1 MLPRLRDV
9 SRVAVALYPF
19 VVSMAERRRL
29 TDVARGAAP
38 ADLYVRGGTL
48 LNVYTG
54 ELYPANVATQGE
66 RIAYVGV
73 RDEMVGPRTRVVDA
87 TGRVLVPG
95 YIDPH
100 VHPATLT
107 TPSALARFVLP
118 LGTTAVVAD
127 TLQFWELGGLA
138 AFRAVADALVR
149 APLRFYWMVRP
160 HAQSRSPGEWR
171 RFGLATLAKA
181 FAHPR
186 TIAVGE
192 VTRWPD
198 AWRGDPELLR
208 RLGLA
213 RGARVEGHT
222 AGASGEKIAAIAAA
236 GFTSDHEPITAQEV
250 LDRARQGIAVMLR
263 ESSLRPDLVGLL
275 DALKTAPALASR
287 LMLTSDGSMPAF
299 LRTHGFVDHLIRIA
313 LERGVAPIAAY
324 RMATLNPATYYGLDV
339 DLGGIAPGRYADICL
354 LADLAE
360 PRPSTVIARGRVIAT
375 NGRLIG
381 RVAEPPWRR
390 IFRTPEARLAV
401 RWRARPED
409 FELPRR
415 ARYPVIQLVSAV
427 ISRLQE
433 RPLQPGDLHAAL
445 LDRAGRWVAPGVV
458 AGFAERLDGFA
469 TTTSTD
475 FNILALGRRPEAIAR
490 AVNRLLELHG
500 GIVLVD
506 GERIVYEMA
515 LPLGGIMTRRSVDDA
530 ARSEDELRR
539 LLVERG
545 YAHHEPLYSLFFM
558 AADFLPTVR
567 LSPRGVWDVKRSRVL
582 LPSRRRR

>member
-1 MLPRLRDV
+1 MTI
-9 SRVAVALYPF
+9 
-19 VVSMAERRRL
+19 AERRRL

-54 ELYPANVATQGE
+54 ELYPANVATRGE

-73 RDEMVGPRTRVVDA
+73 RDEMVGTRTRVVDA
-87 TGRVLVPG
+87 SGRVLVPG

-107 TPSALARFVLP
+107 GPAALARFVLP
-118 LGTTAVVAD
+118 LGTTTVVAD
-127 TLQFWELGGLA
+127 SLQFWELGGLR
-138 AFRAVADALVR
+138 AFQTVADALMPV
-149 APLRFYWMVRP
+149 PLRFYWMVRP

-171 RFGLATLAKA
+171 RFGVATLAKA
-181 FAHPR
+181 LAHPR
-186 TIAVGE
+186 ALAVGE

-213 RGARVEGHT
+213 RGGRVEGHT
-222 AGASGEKIAAIAAA
+222 AGASGEKIPAIAAA

-250 LDRARQGIAVMLR
+250 LERARQGIAVMLR
-263 ESSLRPDLVGLL
+263 ESSLRPDLTGLL

-287 LMLTSDGSMPAF
+287 LMLTNDGSMPSF
-299 LRTHGFVDHLIRIA
+299 LRTHGFIDHLIRVA
-313 LERGVAPIAAY
+313 LERGVTPIDAY
-324 RMATLNPATYYGLDV
+324 RMATLNPATYYGLDA
-339 DLGGIAPGRYADICL
+339 DLGGIAPGRCADLCL
-354 LADLAE
+354 LDDLAE
-360 PRPSTVIARGRVIAT
+360 PRPSAVIARGKLVAT
-375 NGRLIG
+375 GGRLVG
-381 RVAEPPWRR
+381 RVAEPPWQRV
-390 IFRTPEARLAV
+390 FKSPQARLTV
-401 RWRARPED
+401 GWRARADD

-415 ARYPVIQLVSAV
+415 AAYPVIQLVSAV

-433 RPLQPGDLHAAL
+433 RPLQAGDLHAAL
-445 LDRAGRWVAPGVV
+445 LDRAGHWVAPGVV

-469 TTTSTD
+469 ASVSTD
-475 FNILALGRRPEAIAR
+475 FNILALGRRPEAMAQ
-490 AVNRLLELHG
+490 AVNRLLDLHG

-506 GERIVYEMA
+506 GERVVYEMA
-515 LPLGGIMTRRSVDDA
+515 LPLGGIMTSASVEEA
-530 ARSEDELRR
+530 AVSEDELRR
-539 LLVERG
+539 RLAERG

>member
-1 MLPRLRDV
+1 V
-9 SRVAVALYPF
+9 TI
-19 VVSMAERRRL
+19 AERRRL

-54 ELYPANVATQGE
+54 ELYPANVAVRGE
-66 RIAYVGV
+66 RIAYVGL
-73 RDEMVGPRTRVVDA
+73 RDEMVGPRTQVVDA
-87 TGRVLVPG
+87 TGHVLVPG

-138 AFRAVADALVR
+138 AFRAVADALME
-149 APLRFYWMVRP
+149 APLHFYWMVRP
-160 HAQSRSPGEWR
+160 HAQSRSAGEWR
-171 RFGLATLAKA
+171 RFGLPTLAKA

-222 AGASGEKIAAIAAA
+222 AGASGEKIPAIAAA

-263 ESSLRPDLVGLL
+263 ESSLRPDLVSLL
-275 DALKTAPALASR
+275 DALKQAPALASR

-299 LRTHGFVDHLIRIA
+299 VRTHGFVDHLIRVA
-313 LERGVAPIAAY
+313 LERGVAPIDAY
-324 RMATLNPATYYGLDV
+324 RMATLNPATYYGLDA
-339 DLGGIAPGRYADICL
+339 DLGGIAPGRYADVCVL
-354 LADLAE
+354 PDLAE
-360 PRPSTVIARGRVIAT
+360 PRPSTMIARGRVIAAG
-375 NGRLIG
+375 GRLLG
-381 RVAEPPWRR
+381 RVAEPPWPRV
-390 IFRTPEARLAV
+390 FRSPAARLTV
-401 RWRARPED
+401 RWRARPDD

-427 ISRLQE
+427 ISRLSD
-433 RPLQPGDLHAAL
+433 RPLQAGDLHAAL
-445 LDRAGRWVAPGVV
+445 LDRGGRWVAPGVV
-458 AGFAERLDGFA
+458 AGFADRLDGFA

-475 FNILALGRRPEAIAR
+475 FNILALGRRPESMAR

-500 GIVLVD
+500 GVVVVD
-506 GERIVYEMA
+506 GEQVVYELA
-515 LPLGGIMTRRSVDDA
+515 LPIGGIMTRLSMEEA
-530 ARSEDELRR
+530 AASEDELRR
-539 LLVERG
+539 RLAERG
-545 YAHHEPLYSLFFM
+545 YAHHEPLYSLFFL

>member
-1 MLPRLRDV
+1 V
-9 SRVAVALYPF
+9 TI
-19 VVSMAERRRL
+19 AERRRL
-29 TDVARGAAP
+29 TDVARGDVP

-54 ELYPANVATQGE
+54 ELYPANVAIRGE

-73 RDEMVGPRTRVVDA
+73 REEIVGPRTRVVDA

-127 TLQFWELGGLA
+127 TLQFWELGGLR
-138 AFRAVADALVR
+138 AFQTVADALLT
-149 APLRFYWMVRP
+149 APLRFYWMIRP
-160 HAQSRSPGEWR
+160 HAQSQSPDEWR
-171 RFGLATLAKA
+171 RFGLKTLAKA
-181 FAHPR
+181 LAHPR
-186 TIAVGE
+186 TVAIGE

-222 AGASGEKIAAIAAA
+222 AGASGEKIPAIAAA

-263 ESSLRPDLVGLL
+263 ESSLRPDLAGLL
-275 DALKTAPALASR
+275 EALKTAPALASR
-287 LMLTSDGSMPAF
+287 LMLTNDGSMPAF
-299 LRTHGFVDHLIRIA
+299 VRTHGFVDHLIRIA
-313 LERGVAPIAAY
+313 LERGVAPIDAY
-324 RMATLNPATYYGLDV
+324 RMATLNPATYYGLDA
-339 DLGGIAPGRYADICL
+339 DLGGVAPGRYADLCVL
-354 LADLAE
+354 DDLAQ
-360 PRPSTVIARGRVIAT
+360 PRPSTVIARGKVIAT
-375 NGRLIG
+375 GGHLVG

-390 IFRTPEARLAV
+390 VFTSPEARLAV
-401 RWRARPED
+401 RWRARLDD

-433 RPLQPGDLHAAL
+433 RPMEPGDLRAAL
-445 LDRAGRWVAPGVV
+445 LDRGGRWVAPGVV
-458 AGFAERLDGFA
+458 AGFADRLDGFA

-475 FNILALGRRPEAIAR
+475 FNILALGHRPEAMAR
-490 AVNRLLELHG
+490 AVNRLLDLHG
-500 GIVLVD
+500 GIVLVE
-506 GERIVYEMA
+506 GERIVYELA
-515 LPLGGIMTRRSVDDA
+515 LPLGGIMTRGTLDEA

-539 LLVERG
+539 QLFERG
-545 YAHHEPLYSLFFM
+545 YSHHEPLYSLFFL

-567 LSPRGVWDVKRSRVL
+567 LSPRGVWDVKRGRVL

>member
-1 MLPRLRDV
+1 MTI
-9 SRVAVALYPF
+9 
-19 VVSMAERRRL
+19 AERRRL
-29 TDVARGAAP
+29 TDVARGAVP
-38 ADLYVRGGTL
+38 ADLYVRGAML

-54 ELYPANVATQGE
+54 ELYAANVAAKGA
-66 RIAYVGV
+66 RIAYVGL
-73 RDEMVGPRTRVVDA
+73 RDEMVGPRTRIVDA
-87 TGRVLVPG
+87 AGRVLVPG

-100 VHPATLT
+100 VHPSTLT
-107 TPSALARFVLP
+107 TPSSLARFVLP

-138 AFRAVADALVR
+138 AFRSVADSLMT

-160 HAQSRSPGEWR
+160 HAQSRSRGEWR

-198 AWRGDPELLR
+198 AWRGDRELLR

-263 ESSLRPDLVGLL
+263 ESSLRPDLIGLL

-287 LMLTSDGSMPAF
+287 LMLTNDGSMPAF
-299 LRTHGFVDHLIRIA
+299 LRTHGFVDHLIRVA
-313 LERGVAPIAAY
+313 LERGVAPIDAY
-324 RMATLNPATYYGLDV
+324 RMATLNPATYYGLDA
-339 DLGGIAPGRYADICL
+339 DLGGIAPGRYADICVL
-354 LADLAE
+354 DDLAE
-360 PRPSTVIARGRVIAT
+360 PRPSTVIAAGRVIAT
-375 NGRLIG
+375 GGALSG
-381 RVAEPPWRR
+381 RVPEPPWRR
-390 IFRTPEARLAV
+390 VFRTSAARLTV
-401 RWRARPED
+401 RWRARPDD
-409 FELPRR
+409 FTLPPR
-415 ARYPVIQLVSAV
+415 ARYPIIRLVSAV
-427 ISRLQE
+427 ISRLEE

-458 AGFAERLDGFA
+458 AGFADRLDGFA
-469 TTTSTD
+469 STTSTD
-475 FNILALGRRPEAIAR
+475 FNVLALGRRPEAMAR
-490 AVNRLLELHG
+490 AVNRLLDLHG
-500 GIVLVD
+500 GVVLVD
-506 GERIVYEMA
+506 GERIVYELA
-515 LPLGGIMTRRSVDDA
+515 LPIGGIMTRRSVQDA
-530 ARSEDELRR
+530 ARSEGELRR
-539 LLVERG
+539 LLAERG
-545 YAHHEPLYSLFFM
+545 YPHHEPLYSLFFM

>member
-1 MLPRLRDV
+1 
-9 SRVAVALYPF
+9 
-19 VVSMAERRRL
+19 
-29 TDVARGAAP
+29 
-38 ADLYVRGGTL
+38 
-48 LNVYTG
+48 
-54 ELYPANVATQGE
+54 
-66 RIAYVGV
+66 
-73 RDEMVGPRTRVVDA
+73 
-87 TGRVLVPG
+87 VLVPG

-127 TLQFWELGGLA
+127 SLQFWELGGLA
-138 AFRAVADALVR
+138 AFRTVADALTP

-160 HAQSRSPGEWR
+160 HAQSRAPDEWR
-171 RFGLATLAKA
+171 RFGVGALAKA
-181 FAHPR
+181 LAHPR
-186 TIAVGE
+186 TVAIGE

-222 AGASGEKIAAIAAA
+222 AGASAEKVPAIAAA

-299 LRTHGFVDHLIRIA
+299 LRTHGFVDHLIRTA
-313 LERGVAPIAAY
+313 LERGVAPVDAY
-324 RMATLNPATYYGLDV
+324 RMATLNPATYYGLDA
-339 DLGGIAPGRYADICL
+339 DLGGIAPGRYADLCVL
-354 LADLAE
+354 DDLAE
-360 PRPSTVIARGRVIAT
+360 PRPSTVIARGRVIAAG
-375 NGRLIG
+375 GRLVG

-390 IFRTPEARLAV
+390 VFRSPTARLTV
-401 RWRARPED
+401 RWRARAAD
-409 FELPRR
+409 FELPSR
-415 ARYPVIQLVSAV
+415 ARYPVIQLASAV

-433 RPLQPGDLHAAL
+433 RPMQAGDLHAAL

-469 TTTSTD
+469 STTSTD
-475 FNILALGRRPEAIAR
+475 FNILALGRRPEAMVR
-490 AVNRLLELHG
+490 AVNRLLDLHG
-500 GIVLVD
+500 GIVLVE
-506 GERIVYEMA
+506 GERVVYELA
-515 LPLGGIMTRRSVDDA
+515 LPLGGIMTGASVEEA
-530 ARSEDELRR
+530 AGSEDELRR
-539 LLVERG
+539 HLAERG
-545 YAHHEPLYSLFFM
+545 YAHHEPLYSLFFL
-558 AADFLPTVR
+558 AADFLPAVR
-567 LSPRGVWDVKRSRVL
+567 LSPRGVWDVKRSRIL